1 MNDKETE
8 EMKTA
13 LPGTEAEAEA
23 EAREEKAN
31 GASYPDLLTVSPSPH
46 LRNSDSTRTVMTE
59 VIIALIPALVWGIIT
74 FGLRALTVTII
85 SVVACVGF
93 EALAQLALRRPI
105 TVSDMS
111 AALTGLFIALNMP
124 VSAPLWIPV
133 VASFFAVVVV
143 KQVFGGIGKNIVN
156 PAMAARVFVMLSW
169 AGQMTKFTAAGARY
183 PFFGDVAGGYDAVA
197 TATPLAAL
205 KSGNV
210 PEASLFDM
218 FTGKIGGCI
227 GEVSTLL
234 LLLGGIY
241 LLVRRII
248 SWHIPVAYL
257 GTVAVLTYAFPK
269 TGDAVSFMLYE
280 LMAGGLVLG
289 AFFMATDYTTSPIS
303 PVGRIVYGIGCGAL
317 TVLIRY
323 FGGYPE
329 GTSFA
334 ILIMNLLV
342 WYLDS
347 AFKPRW
353 FGASTLKKRE
363 REKKKAEKAEKA

>member
-1 MNDKETE
+1 MTDKETE
-8 EMKTA
+8 EMKVESPETA
-13 LPGTEAEAEA
+13 AEADVGK
-23 EAREEKAN
+23 EKTDS
-31 GASYPDLLTVSPSPH
+31 ASFPDLLTVSPSPH
-46 LRNSDSTRTVMTE
+46 LRNHDSTRGVMTE
-59 VIIALIPALVWGIIT
+59 VIIALIPALVWGIVT
-74 FGLRALTVTII
+74 FGLRALTVTLI
-85 SVVACVGF
+85 SVVAGVAF
-93 EALAQLALRRPI
+93 EALAQLTLRRRI

-133 VASFFAVVVV
+133 VASFFAIVIV
-143 KQVFGGIGKNIVN
+143 KQIFGGIGKNIVN

-183 PFFGDVAGGYDAVA
+183 PFFGNVAGGYDAVA
-197 TATPLAAL
+197 SATPLAAL

-210 PEASLFDM
+210 PDASLFDM

-241 LLVRRII
+241 LIVRRII
-248 SWHIPVAYL
+248 TWHIPVAYI
-257 GTVAVLTYAFPK
+257 GTVAVLTYSFPK
-269 TGDAVSFMLYE
+269 TGDAVTFMLYE
-280 LMAGGLVLG
+280 LTAGGLMLG

-303 PVGRIVYGIGCGAL
+303 PMGRIVYGIGCGAL

-353 FGASTLKKRE
+353 FGASTLKRRE